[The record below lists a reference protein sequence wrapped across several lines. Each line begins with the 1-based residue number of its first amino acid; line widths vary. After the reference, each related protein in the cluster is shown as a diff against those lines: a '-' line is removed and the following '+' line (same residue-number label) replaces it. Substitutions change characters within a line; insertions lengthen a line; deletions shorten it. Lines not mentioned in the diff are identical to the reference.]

1 MSFGMPVNP
10 ELNPQSEKE
19 EENHA
24 NGKISNCT
32 ITNIKF
38 EYITKLTCT
47 F

>member
-1 MSFGMPVNP
+1 MQLFGADDPMSFGMPVNP

-32 ITNIKF
+32 VTNI
-38 EYITKLTCT
+38 
-47 F
+47 